1 MLRIALAALA
11 LVVVGTFSE
20 SITLPNV
27 LHDGPVTAESTSA
40 RKHIDWPKLTPGANE
55 SSYDW

>member
-1 MLRIALAALA
+1 MLCYSVSAFALLIVTASA
-11 LVVVGTFSE
+11 E

-27 LHDGPVTAESTSA
+27 LHDGLVTPETTSA
-40 RKHIDWPKLTPGANE
+40 RQHLDWPKLAPGANE